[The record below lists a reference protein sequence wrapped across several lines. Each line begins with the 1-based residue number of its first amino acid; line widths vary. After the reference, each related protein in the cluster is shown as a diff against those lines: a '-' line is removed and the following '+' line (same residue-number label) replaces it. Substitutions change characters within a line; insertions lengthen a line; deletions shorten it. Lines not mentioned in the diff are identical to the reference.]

1 VFPGETQVLYSYR
14 NICAS
19 DRQCLRPTDNS
30 RILSPHPFGD
40 YLMSTLDRL
49 CYPVPDAAEAVGI
62 GQAYLYQL
70 IRTKQLPIVRLGRRT
85 LIRREDLVALIESRR
100 TDMLS
105 KEPASV
111 ETMRRRRAQARAE
124 AEKATP
130 ESSVRRRRKAKSEPQ
145 AAA

>member
-1 VFPGETQVLYSYR
+1 
-14 NICAS
+14 
-19 DRQCLRPTDNS
+19 
-30 RILSPHPFGD
+30 
-40 YLMSTLDRL
+40 MSTLDRL